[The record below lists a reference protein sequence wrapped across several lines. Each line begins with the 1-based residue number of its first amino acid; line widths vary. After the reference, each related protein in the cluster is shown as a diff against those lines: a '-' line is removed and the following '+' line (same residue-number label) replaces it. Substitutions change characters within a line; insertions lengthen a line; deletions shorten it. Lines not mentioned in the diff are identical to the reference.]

1 MSTIKV
7 TTPGL
12 VPVYTVAGA
21 NVARPLPE
29 WLARRRKR
37 SLKNDPEYSNRV
49 TLLHD
54 FEFEEA
60 SACVRLSEDG
70 TWLMSTGTYKPQIH
84 VHNLPNL
91 SLSYDRHTHSLNQS
105 FVILSQD
112 ASKSLH
118 LQTDRKLEFHTM
130 AGLHHE
136 IRLPRYGRDLVY
148 DRASSEALVPAAGVG
163 ANGSGE
169 VFRLNLEH
177 GRFMKPYEV
186 DVGGDD
192 GLEMGLQGSIDAGC
206 VHSAA
211 IAENTHNLLAF
222 GTSKGSVELVDPRV
236 KQRVAVL
243 EGLEGEVTS
252 LDFNPYT
259 GLSLVTGTS
268 LGVVSVFDL
277 RRPVPLLRK
286 EQGFGFG
293 IKNILHLKTASQE
306 RKILSMDKKII
317 KIWDESTGEP
327 WTSIEPITDLNH
339 IQWVKDTGLLVT
351 ANEGKQ
357 QHAFH
362 IPSLGSAPKWA
373 GHLDNMVEEMTEE
386 IRTDT
391 YDNYKFLTKPELQ
404 QLSMDHL
411 IGTATLRPYMHGYF
425 VDTKLYEQARL
436 VANPYVYEDER
447 HKRVQQKVEK
457 ERSSRIRGMKK
468 VKVNQKLADKILSR
482 QEKRETID
490 TAAGVLGDDRFGK
503 LFEDEEF
510 AVDETTREWKLL
522 NPSSNQNPEGPKEA
536 PQGSRVEKPF
546 QDDSELED
554 DDDDSNDGE
563 EPIRKPSPGPTMQVS
578 MSGSTGRVKDTALG
592 SRVQESGRIGKLRQG
607 GNVVGEKSVSF
618 VPQRNKKGGDDAD
631 LEQPVPSNNKRSKE
645 RRSASTNTFRK
656 L

>member
-1 MSTIKV
+1 MKV

-12 VPVYTVAGA
+12 VPVYTVSGA
-21 NVARPLPE
+21 NTARPLPD

-49 TLLHD
+49 ELLQD

-70 TWLMSTGTYKPQIH
+70 QWMMSTGTYKPQIH
-84 VHNLPNL
+84 VHDLNQL
-91 SLSYDRHTHSLNQS
+91 SLSYSRHTSSLNQS

-112 ASKSLH
+112 ASKTLH
-118 LQTDRKLEFHTM
+118 LQTDRKLEFHTL
-130 AGLHHE
+130 AGCHHE
-136 IRLPRYGRDLVY
+136 IRLPRYGRDMVY
-148 DRASSEALVPAAGVG
+148 DRTSAEALIPAAGLG
-163 ANGSGE
+163 ANGTGE
-169 VFRLNLEH
+169 VFRLNLEL
-177 GRFMKPYEV
+177 GRFMKSYEV
-186 DVGGDD
+186 DVGGDE
-192 GLEMGLQGSIDAGC
+192 GVEVGLQGSIEAGC

-268 LGVVSVFDL
+268 EGVVSVFDL

-317 KIWDESTGEP
+317 KIWDEATGEP

-339 IQWVKDTGLLVT
+339 IQWVKDTGMLVT

-357 QHAFH
+357 QHVFH
-362 IPSLGSAPKWA
+362 IPSLGSAPKWC
-373 GHLDNMVEEMTEE
+373 GFLDNMVEEMTEE
-386 IRTDT
+386 VRTDT

-436 VANPYVYEDER
+436 VANPFVYEDER
-447 HKRVQQKVEK
+447 QKRVQQKVEK
-457 ERSSRIRGMKK
+457 ERASRIRGMKK

-482 QEKRETID
+482 QERRETVD
-490 TAAGVLGDDRFGK
+490 TKAGVLGDDRFGK

-510 AVDETTREWKLL
+510 AVDETSREWKLL
-522 NPSSNQNPEGPKEA
+522 NPSTGQTAAA
-536 PQGSRVEKPF
+536 PAQATQGSRVDKPF

-554 DDDDSNDGE
+554 DDDSNDAE
-563 EPIRKPSPGPTMQVS
+563 EPIRRPSPGPSMQVS
-578 MSGSTGRVKDTALG
+578 MSGQTGRAKDTALG
-592 SRVQESGRIGKLRQG
+592 SRVQESGRVGKIRQ
-607 GNVVGEKSVSF
+607 GNVVGERSVSF
-618 VPQRNKKGGDDAD
+618 MPQRKKKDDD
-631 LEQPVPSNNKRSKE
+631 SDQPSPSNNKRSKD

>member
-1 MSTIKV
+1 MKV

-12 VPVYTVAGA
+12 VPVYTVSGA
-21 NVARPLPE
+21 STARPLPD

-49 TLLHD
+49 ELIQD

-70 TWLMSTGTYKPQIH
+70 QWMMSTGTYKPQIH
-84 VHNLPNL
+84 VHDLNQL
-91 SLSYDRHTHSLNQS
+91 SLSYSRHTTSLNQS

-118 LQTDRKLEFHTM
+118 LQTDRKLEFHTL
-130 AGLHHE
+130 AGCHHE

-148 DRASSEALVPAAGVG
+148 DRTSAEALIPAAGVG
-163 ANGSGE
+163 ANGTGE
-169 VFRLNLEH
+169 VFRLNLEQ
-177 GRFMKPYEV
+177 GRFMKSYEV

-192 GLEMGLQGSIDAGC
+192 GIESGLQGSVEAGC

-268 LGVVSVFDL
+268 EGVVSVFDL

-317 KIWDESTGEP
+317 KIWDETTGDA

-339 IQWVKDTGLLVT
+339 VQWVKDTGMLVT

-357 QHAFH
+357 QHVFH
-362 IPSLGSAPKWA
+362 IPSLGSAPKWC
-373 GHLDNMVEEMTEE
+373 GFLDNMVEEMTEE
-386 IRTDT
+386 ARTDT
-391 YDNYKFLTKPELQ
+391 YDNYKFLTKPELKS
-404 QLSMDHL
+404 LSMDHL

-447 HKRVQQKVEK
+447 QKRVQQKVEK
-457 ERSSRIRGMKK
+457 ERASRIRGMKK

-482 QEKRETID
+482 QERRETVD
-490 TAAGVLGDDRFGK
+490 TKAGVLGDDRFGK

-522 NPSSNQNPEGPKEA
+522 NPSTNQNPEGPTEA

-554 DDDDSNDGE
+554 DDESDE
-563 EPIRKPSPGPTMQVS
+563 EPIRRPSPGPPGPSMQIS
-578 MSGSTGRVKDTALG
+578 TSGQTGRTKDTALG
-592 SRVQESGRIGKLRQG
+592 SRVQKSGRIGKIRQG
-607 GNVVGEKSVSF
+607 DVVGERSVSF
-618 VPQRNKKGGDDAD
+618 MPQRKKKDGG
-631 LEQPVPSNNKRSKE
+631 EERPTPSDKKRSGD